1 MSEEVVS
8 SVWSEWEK
16 DAVLHCVTI
25 FAGDA
30 DIQPRLSTLKYIERI
45 VEAMKAMSESKHVLR
60 EAMTAL
66 ARMAVSPREK
76 NLTGE
81 SGDRRDDALLGA
93 EASAGGGRAGAQRAV
108 LGEGARGNG
117 GDDHHEDV
125 RGRSGGV
132 RHVPGDG
139 ERDVR
144 AADEAGERG
153 DLPAVQGE
161 EGVDCLVIHQ
171 QDVERCIEVLQH
183 LMTTLL
189 MSVQEMLKS
198 HRKVDNVIEDCTI
211 FRISI
216 AGRGLHNH

>member
-16 DAVLHCVTI
+16 DAVLHCVTS

-45 VEAMKAMSESKHVLR
+45 VEAMSESKHVLR

-66 ARMAVSPREK
+66 ARMAVSPRAK
-76 NLTGE
+76 NLIDE
-81 SGDRRDDALLGA
+81 SGDRRDDALPGA

-125 RGRSGGV
+125 RERSGGV

-153 DLPAVQGE
+153 DLPAIQGE
-161 EGVDCLVIHQ
+161 EGVGGADF
-171 QDVERCIEVLQH
+171 D
-183 LMTTLL
+183 
-189 MSVQEMLKS
+189 
-198 HRKVDNVIEDCTI
+198 
-211 FRISI
+211 
-216 AGRGLHNH
+216 GLGCATW